1 MKKIIFSFLIISICL
16 FVFFAC
22 ENLFSSNTEN
32 STAPVTSVSIE
43 LPEFYVCDLQNS
55 VTTIEEDK
63 IADYYNKAAYL
74 PEDEI
79 EEEYIDIRPMV
90 YGSEWL
96 EGAVD
101 SVTITENEGATCLLL
116 FTSSANNIWD
126 IFLASKKIWN
136 FEANTN
142 YKVSFEAKSTND
154 DEIILVELKDSHKTE
169 RGGNICASISTEFKS
184 YSFETGSYNKAWR
197 GHLQV
202 AIGFLTS
209 EIYIKNL
216 RIEKI
221 KETSS
226 PFGIYLGSKDDR
238 ITTEKVEN
246 GIKFSFKTVN
256 PEITPN
262 SSWPNINTGFAVED
276 NKLYQVTF
284 NASANEKDVPLKI
297 VASSIDSKYSNS
309 WKVETIGTK
318 PITIKMYVLGAV
330 KNDEKYRFLDFNFNT
345 PKNNSVTITDVK
357 VVEVTKM
364 PQDVDLFVKI
374 NDKYGEITNEIPYS
388 IAKIPAGE
396 KFTFDM
402 CFSTINSKEINWN
415 DFCRI
420 SGFAKNTPESLDI
433 LNSFNGSG
441 EVVRTFTNNT
451 TSDKY
456 YKISLNSNWKIDL
469 EETDFSIID
478 GSTNP

>member
-1 MKKIIFSFLIISICL
+1 MKKIIFSFLIISIFL
-16 FVFFAC
+16 FIFFAC
-22 ENLFSSNTEN
+22 ENLLWSNTES

-90 YGSEWL
+90 YKEL
-96 EGAVD
+96 QEGTVD
-101 SVTITENEGATCLLL
+101 AVTITENEGATWISL
-116 FTSSANNIWD
+116 TSPQSNLWD
-126 IFLASKKIWN
+126 IFLASKNIWN

-216 RIEKI
+216 KIEKI
-221 KETSS
+221 KETSL

-246 GIKFSFKTVN
+246 
-256 PEITPN
+256 
-262 SSWPNINTGFAVED
+262 
-276 NKLYQVTF
+276 
-284 NASANEKDVPLKI
+284 
-297 VASSIDSKYSNS
+297 
-309 WKVETIGTK
+309 K
-318 PITIKMYVLGAV
+318 PIIEEQKTETKQDNTCKLKKDIECKIYNKGIEKGLTKEQSLLLVAISKHETGNWTSKAFKEKHNFGGIMSSSTGQLKVYKNQNEGLEGFVNLLKTKYFEKGLNTIEKIGAKYCPV
-330 KNDEKYRFLDFNFNT
+330 GSKNDTGVNKYWIPN
-345 PKNNSVTITDVK
+345 VT
-357 VVEVTKM
+357 
-364 PQDVDLFVKI
+364 QF
-374 NDKYGEITNEIPYS
+374 YNEYLQQ
-388 IAKIPAGE
+388 
-396 KFTFDM
+396 M
-402 CFSTINSKEINWN
+402 
-415 DFCRI
+415 
-420 SGFAKNTPESLDI
+420 
-433 LNSFNGSG
+433 
-441 EVVRTFTNNT
+441 
-451 TSDKY
+451 
-456 YKISLNSNWKIDL
+456 
-469 EETDFSIID
+469 
-478 GSTNP
+478 